1 MTLTCERQKTW
12 HRAYLHWIRLVS
24 GNFPEVLG
32 GTFALDVT
40 DVVQTHRITTKQEP
54 GKFVLHILET
64 QLGDTAIY
72 YCIKVVQF
80 KMTILKGTFLRI
92 KGKYSKTEIPLFSEL
107 RCATY

>member
-1 MTLTCERQKTW
+1 MAFDLEDYVETR
-12 HRAYLHWIRLVS
+12 
-24 GNFPEVLG
+24 
-32 GTFALDVT
+32 
-40 DVVQTHRITTKQEP
+40 RITAKQEP

-72 YCIKVVQF
+72 YCIKVVQL

-107 RCATY
+107 HCATY